1 MRILKFNEAIV
12 DWETDNIKGF
22 YQDLL
27 KIISNERRVDF
38 DKVKSIGDKYDVE
51 IVDYDTFH
59 SELPNYE
66 MRKDAPP
73 KGSIPVFGLVNP
85 NTHKARLVIQ
95 VTQLDR
101 GLLQMAYH
109 MLKHENIHVG
119 QMKRKKDK
127 SKGEFLGDI
136 RDMKAYFSN
145 KDEVMAFS
153 QSVVDMIMDKNPK
166 SLEEA
171 KSELK
176 YVRLWSD
183 IKRNVDDKTKKRYIK
198 YIYLYLE
205 KEFEKLGI
213 EDKRKPFP
221 SKDKPST
228 EIVKDI
234 SKDVEN
240 IEIESEIDN
249 MIKKAKTG
257 VLTYKE
263 YNDLFDDI
271 FDKIQSTDNESKK
284 IHLAEKL
291 KKLNDIMNQEFSKER
306 SGR

>member
-27 KIISNERRVDF
+27 DIISNERRVDF

-59 SELPNYE
+59 SELPNDE

-73 KGSIPVFGLVNP
+73 KGAIPVFGLVNP
-85 NTHKARLVIQ
+85 VTHKARLVLQ
-95 VTQLDR
+95 VPQLDR

-136 RDMKAYFSN
+136 RDLKAYFSN

-166 SLEEA
+166 SFEEA
-171 KSELK
+171 KDELK
-176 YVRLWSD
+176 SVRLWSD
-183 IKRNVDDKTKKRYIK
+183 IKRHVDDKTKKRYIK

-213 EDKRKPFP
+213 EDKRKPFT

-228 EIVKDI
+228 DIVKDI
-234 SKDVEN
+234 PKGVEN
-240 IEIESEIDN
+240 SEIESEIDT
-249 MIKKAKTG
+249 MIKKAQTG
-257 VLTYKE
+257 VLKYKE

-271 FDKIQSTDNESKK
+271 FDKIQSTEDESKK
-284 IHLAEKL
+284 IHLATKL
-291 KKLNDIMNQEFSKER
+291 RKLDDIMNQELSKER
-306 SGR
+306 RR